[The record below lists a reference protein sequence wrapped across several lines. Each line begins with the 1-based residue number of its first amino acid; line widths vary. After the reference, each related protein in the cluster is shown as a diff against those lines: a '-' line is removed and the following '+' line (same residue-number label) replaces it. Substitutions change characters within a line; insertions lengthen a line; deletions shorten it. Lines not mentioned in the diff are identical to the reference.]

1 MERLIPAAAETFG
14 HAATIASSINKWS
27 SGAPLARL
35 LDSLG
40 VTFHTVTVTHLG
52 RVECEIDRADF
63 DTVRRVTVNEYAATV
78 HHEPGGVY
86 VEARVDG
93 VPVQIWAGVA

>member
-14 HAATIASSINKWS
+14 HAATQNSSVNKWS
-27 SGAPLARL
+27 SGAVLARL

-40 VTFHTVTVTHLG
+40 ITFYDMRVTHLG

-86 VEARVDG
+86 VEARIEG